1 MRAPSDLSGRRIVVT
16 GAASGIGRATAMAV
30 SRYSGRVVGVD
41 ADADG
46 LRETISGLDGT
57 GHVAHVCDLRD
68 LASIRSWMTDL
79 AAKGGGLHGLVHA
92 AGLPCFVPLKVM
104 EPETYRDM
112 FTVNTEAAL
121 ALARGFQS
129 RRVYAGGGGSIV
141 FISSVMA
148 LVGSP
153 CVAAYSMSKAALN
166 GIARALALELAPQG
180 IRVNCV
186 APGFIRTPM
195 EKRVS
200 RFWDE
205 QQVARIGAM
214 HPLGYGEPEDVANAI
229 TFLLADSA
237 RWITGSVL
245 TVDGG
250 YTAQ

>member
-1 MRAPSDLSGRRIVVT
+1 MYNPLDLSGRRILVT
-16 GAASGIGRATAMAV
+16 GAASGIGRAVAIAV
-30 SRYSGRVVGVD
+30 SRLSGSVIGVD
-41 ADADG
+41 LDAKG
-46 LRETISGLDGT
+46 LRETISTLEGA
-57 GHVAHVCDLRD
+57 GHVGYSCDLRNI
-68 LASIRSWMTDL
+68 ASIRSWMTEL
-79 AAKGGGLHGLVHA
+79 AVQNGLLQGLVHA
-92 AGLPCFVPLKVM
+92 AGLACFVPLKVL

-112 FTVNTEAAL
+112 FAVNTEAAL

-129 RRVYAGGGGSIV
+129 RKVYAGGRGSIV

-153 CVAAYSMSKAALN
+153 CIAAYSMSKAALH
-166 GIARALALELAPQG
+166 GMTRSLALELAPQG

-195 EKRVS
+195 GKKVAK
-200 RFWDE
+200 FWDE
-205 QQVARIGAM
+205 NQAARIEAM
-214 HPLGYGEPEDVANAI
+214 HPLGWGEPEDVANAI